1 MGKTYLDDVVERN
14 NVRNGF
20 AIFWLATPLC
30 CSIGP
35 FTKPVWIA
43 NMIECVQNV
52 RIDSK
57 IVSSYI
63 DHIENDSLFKG
74 AARYDVKGLCY
85 YEVNKK
91 YYCIDFRNARLNI
104 PQLEQVNINFT
115 GSCDFLLRDDWQ

>member
-14 NVRNGF
+14 NVRNEL
-20 AIFWLATPLC
+20 AISGLATLLC
-30 CSIGP
+30 CSIWS

-52 RIDSK
+52 KIDSK

-63 DHIENDSLFKG
+63 DNIENNSLFKG
-74 AARYDVKGLCY
+74 AERYDVKGLRY

-115 GSCDFLLRDDWQ
+115 ESCDFLLRDDWQ

>member
-1 MGKTYLDDVVERN
+1 MGKIYLDDVVERN
-14 NVRNGF
+14 NVRNELAISGF
-20 AIFWLATPLC
+20 ATLLC

-52 RIDSK
+52 KIDSK

-63 DHIENDSLFKG
+63 DHIENNSLFKG
-74 AARYDVKGLCY
+74 AERYDVKGLRY

>member
-14 NVRNGF
+14 NVRNEL
-20 AIFWLATPLC
+20 AISGLATLLC
-30 CSIGP
+30 CSIWS

-52 RIDSK
+52 KIDSK

-63 DHIENDSLFKG
+63 DHIENNSLFKG
-74 AARYDVKGLCY
+74 AERYDVKGLRY

-91 YYCIDFRNARLNI
+91 YYCIEKRTSEYPA
-104 PQLEQVNINFT
+104 V
-115 GSCDFLLRDDWQ
+115 GASKH